1 MDYYFTYGLA
11 IPLLASIFLIIIL
24 YSQNKKKKEI
34 VEKLVFKNHE
44 LETLRKEEI
53 KDYFKEEWEQE
64 KQKIDYERKVR
75 ESNVTNQINQLENK
89 YKLDASKY
97 EGQIKQLDV
106 KLQEKE
112 KRYNEVNQDLDLYRE
127 GKIKEIDS
135 AAAEYEQRK
144 RLIVDASIV
153 QYREVRGNLYNKELN
168 SMAEE
173 KNNLAKEIYQIK
185 NELTEERN
193 KRAAI
198 NEEIRRQREVE
209 EQQDFYRIQLD
220 PDDSNDIELLRSIT
234 SRLRHPEA
242 INKVIWTGYY
252 QKPLA
257 ELRKRILT
265 NGDVSGVYKITR
277 LKTNEIYIGQT
288 TSVDKRWQEH
298 VKSALGV
305 GTLAS
310 SQLHRA
316 MATDGCENFTFELLE
331 EVPKDKLRER
341 ESYYI
346 DFYDSKTY
354 GLNSVT
360 GDKNK

>member
-1 MDYYFTYGLA
+1 MNYYLL
-11 IPLLASIFLIIIL
+11 ILPLCCIIVIIIL
-24 YSQNKKKKEI
+24 VAKLKKKQKI
-34 VEKLVFKNHE
+34 
-44 LETLRKEEI
+44 LEEVVIAKHDIEVARKEEL
-53 KDYFKEEWEQE
+53 KDYFKEEWENE
-64 KQKIDYERKVR
+64 KRKLDYERR
-75 ESNVTNQINQLENK
+75 IYESDISNAKNELENQ

-97 EGQIKQLDV
+97 NNEIDKLKVQL
-106 KLQEKE
+106 KEKE
-112 KRYNEVNQDLDLYRE
+112 ARYIEVNQDLDLYRE
-127 GKIKEIDS
+127 GKIKGIDS
-135 AAAEYEQRK
+135 AAAEYEQRRQIEITQALK
-144 RLIVDASIV
+144 QA
-153 QYREVRGNLYNKELN
+153 ELN
-168 SMAEE
+168 ANSSF
-173 KNNLAKEIYQIK
+173 NNTIDAYIAKRAQMESELEQIK
-185 NELTEERN
+185 KDLEEERT

-198 NEEIRRQREVE
+198 NEEIRRAREVE

-220 PDDSNDIELLRSIT
+220 PNDKDDVEILRSVAP
-234 SRLRHPEA
+234 RLRHPEA

-257 ELRKRILT
+257 ELRKRLLI
-265 NGDVSGVYKITR
+265 NGDISGVYKITR

-288 TSVDKRWQEH
+288 TSIDKRWQEH

-310 SQLHRA
+310 SQLHRV
-316 MATDGCENFTFELLE
+316 MATDGAENFTFEILE
-331 EVPKDKLRER
+331 EVSKDKLRER